1 MELTMDNATKNLTR
15 TKNKNQLIK
24 DLISIIRYQEGYIDK
39 LDETYLGFY
48 NQYLELAKLITL
60 DRTHYNEQV
69 IQFSEIAKS
78 FEVNQKNLEE
88 DVRKANAMLRWSWKC
103 EDFGIDTKSD
113 FIKFTAEERLE
124 YKNDFEL
131 EVSTK
136 QLESGKRVEQLILR
150 KKKRPELKTKEELKK
165 DEH

>member
-1 MELTMDNATKNLTR
+1 MTAQQIK
-15 TKNKNQLIK
+15 QLAKYKQKIK

-39 LDETYLGFY
+39 LDETYCSFY
-48 NQYLELAKLITL
+48 NQYIELVKLITL

-78 FEVNQKNLEE
+78 FEANQKNLEE

-113 FIKFTAEERLE
+113 LIKFTAKERLE

-150 KKKRPELKTKEELKK
+150 KKKRPELKTKEELKNDK
-165 DEH
+165 

>member
-78 FEVNQKNLEE
+78 FEANQKNLEE

-113 FIKFTAEERLE
+113 LIKFTAKERLE

-136 QLESGKRVEQLILR
+136 QLESGKRVEKLILR
-150 KKKRPELKTKEELKK
+150 KKKRPELKTKEELKNDK
-165 DEH
+165 

>member
-1 MELTMDNATKNLTR
+1 MTAQQTQQIARYKQ
-15 TKNKNQLIK
+15 KIK

-39 LDETYLGFY
+39 LDETYCSFY
-48 NQYLELAKLITL
+48 NQYIELVKLITL

-78 FEVNQKNLEE
+78 FEANQKNLEE

-113 FIKFTAEERLE
+113 LIKFTAKERLE

-150 KKKRPELKTKEELKK
+150 KKKRPELKTKEELKNDK
-165 DEH
+165 

>member
-1 MELTMDNATKNLTR
+1 MDKATKNLTR
-15 TKNKNQLIK
+15 TKNKSQLIK

-39 LDETYLGFY
+39 LDETYCGFY

-78 FEVNQKNLEE
+78 FEANQKNLEE

-113 FIKFTAEERLE
+113 LIKFTAKERLE

-165 DEH
+165 DV

>member
-1 MELTMDNATKNLTR
+1 MTAQQTQQIARYKQ
-15 TKNKNQLIK
+15 KIK
-24 DLISIIRYQEGYIDK
+24 DLISIIRYQERYIDK
-39 LDETYLGFY
+39 LDETYCGFY
-48 NQYLELAKLITL
+48 NQYLELVKLISL

-69 IQFSEIAKS
+69 IQFAEIAKS
-78 FEVNQKNLEE
+78 FEANQKNLEE

-113 FIKFTAEERLE
+113 LIKFTAKERLE

-150 KKKRPELKTKEELKK
+150 KKKRPELKTKEELKNDK
-165 DEH
+165 QN

>member
-1 MELTMDNATKNLTR
+1 MDKATKNLTR

-39 LDETYLGFY
+39 LDEVYCGFY
-48 NQYLELAKLITL
+48 NKYIDLVKLIST
-60 DRTHYNEQV
+60 DRAHYNEQV
-69 IQFSEIAKS
+69 LQFAEISKVY
-78 FEVNQKNLEE
+78 EQNQKHLEE
-88 DVRKANAMLRWSWKC
+88 DVRKANAMLRWSWVC
-103 EDFGIDTKSD
+103 EDMDIDTEND
-113 FIKFTAEERLE
+113 LVKFTATKKIE
-124 YKNDFEL
+124 YKNDFDL

-136 QLESGKRVEQLILR
+136 QLESGKRVEQLTLH

>member
-48 NQYLELAKLITL
+48 NQYLELVKLITL

-69 IQFSEIAKS
+69 LQFVEIANS
-78 FEVNQKNLEE
+78 FEANQKNLQE

-113 FIKFTAEERLE
+113 FIKFTAKERLE